1 MIGKTI
7 HHYRILET
15 LGQGGMGAVYLAED
29 LTLQRK
35 AALKFLTNQS
45 PDEQALQR
53 FKREAQAAAALN
65 HPNIITIYEIGEFEG
80 TIYIAMEYIPG
91 ESLRELIDA
100 APLEINQALEIMTS
114 IAVGLQTAH
123 KAGIIHRD
131 IKPENI
137 LIGENGLIKI
147 ADFGLAKQLG
157 GTNLTEEGTTLGT
170 MNYMSPEALQ
180 GVTSDARS
188 DIFSAGV
195 MFYEMLTGKLPFS
208 GDYPAATMYAILNSE
223 PEKPSSLRSEIPP
236 ALESVLQKSLEK
248 SSDNRYPT
256 IDAMLTDLQLPR
268 KKESGLTSAPDE
280 KANTPSGNKQAQ
292 VRENN
297 LLRILLPAVMIVA
310 ILAFLLW
317 QYWDSDELPIL
328 EGRIPVAVADI
339 KNETGETALDGL
351 SGMLITAMEQSR
363 HLSVLT
369 RSRMLDVLQ
378 KEGKGDLATIDESL
392 ARGVARQEQ
401 VQILVV
407 ATIRKLGKL
416 YTMDIKVHDVQE
428 DRHIFADMARGEG
441 QESILRMIDELSE
454 RTRENLNEKL
464 TEIRQRSRRLAEMT
478 TVNLD
483 AYQDYFKGQE
493 LLSNFAFQ
501 EAKVRFQ
508 NALAI
513 DSTFG
518 LAHFWLAFT
527 QALMSDQ
534 NDPLTIKHSKIAARY
549 VNSVPEKEQYL
560 IRAGLAVTEN
570 PSDPA
575 GFQAGIRIL
584 QEMRRFYPH
593 DKAMIYTLGTL
604 YYGAR
609 QFGKAEAFLRRSLVD
624 VPGYLPAIGLLGESL
639 GQQNKQFE
647 AEQIYRAILTDD
659 PKNTFI
665 LNRLGWTLI
674 RQQKYAE
681 AVPVFRECLQNNT
694 DSPIILAKI
703 YEGLGTA
710 LVRQEDY
717 EAASDAFQESCQLN
731 PLEIDVINSLGWALY
746 RQNKFDEAEAVFVKS
761 TRLDSQLIYH
771 PLFGLNE
778 SYTGALNGWG
788 WSAFRQ
794 RKFQTADTAFAACLK
809 INPDFVDAL
818 KGRGVALDRLKQ
830 HTTAEGFLRRGIALA
845 DKDNWLHND
854 LGWCLLNQRKLAA
867 AEASFLEALKLNP
880 NQIYSLDG
888 LINIALRQKK
898 YTQAHE
904 YAEQF
909 YLLNPDKMSGLRMM
923 ASADILNN
931 KLDEA
936 EAHIQAAYELDSLNA
951 LNIRFRGYL
960 SLRNKEFQ
968 VARNF
973 AEKSLT
979 MNENFPSYNL
989 LSAVLINGD
998 IDIDQGLMLANK
1010 ALELQSE
1017 TFQDIVSYLIY
1028 LPLPAHTAGI
1038 GYYKKGNYKAAVDML
1053 EKAVSQLP
1061 QRLDIENDLRLAKE
1075 KLNAN

>member
-7 HHYRILET
+7 DHYRILET

-29 LTLQRK
+29 LNLQRK

-45 PDEQALQR
+45 PDEQILQR

-65 HPNIITIYEIGEFEG
+65 HPNIITIYEIGEFDG
-80 TIYIAMEYIPG
+80 TVYIAMEYIPG
-91 ESLRELIDA
+91 KSLRELIDA
-100 APLEINQALEIMTS
+100 SPLAINRALEIMIS

-123 KAGIIHRD
+123 EAGIIHRD

-137 LIGENGLIKI
+137 LISENGLVKI

-170 MNYMSPEALQ
+170 IKYMAPEALQ
-180 GVTSDARS
+180 GVTSDSRS

-195 MFYEMLTGKLPFS
+195 MFYEMLTGTLPFS

-223 PEKPSSLRSEIPP
+223 AEPPSSLRPDLPEKFDD
-236 ALESVLQKSLEK
+236 VLQKSLAK
-248 SSDNRYPT
+248 SPDNRY
-256 IDAMLTDLQLPR
+256 ASVEALLSDLQSPQEVKSTAAPSPDKKKSDPPVSDPPTVSKSKFFR
-268 KKESGLTSAPDE
+268 KIFLGA
-280 KANTPSGNKQAQ
+280 AA
-292 VRENN
+292 
-297 LLRILLPAVMIVA
+297 IA
-310 ILAFLLW
+310 ILTVLFW
-317 QYWDSDELPIL
+317 QFFTSDEVPIL

-378 KEGKGDLATIDESL
+378 KEGQNDLAVIDETL
-392 ARGVARQEQ
+392 ARNVARQEQ

-493 LLSNFAFQ
+493 LLSSFAFQ
-501 EAKVRFQ
+501 EAKVYFQ

-534 NDPLTIKHSKIAARY
+534 NDPLTIKHSKIAAKY
-549 VNSVPEKEQYL
+549 VNNVPEKEQYL
-560 IRAGLAVTEN
+560 IRAGLAVAEN
-570 PSDPA
+570 PNDPA
-575 GFQAGIRIL
+575 GFQEGIKIL
-584 QEMRRFYPH
+584 QEMRRFYPR
-593 DKAMIYTLGTL
+593 DKAMIYTLGTF

-609 QFGKAEAFLRRSLVD
+609 QFEKAEVFLKKSLED

-639 GQQNKQFE
+639 GQQDKQFE
-647 AEQIYRAILTDD
+647 AEQIYRDFLADD
-659 PKNTFI
+659 PRNTFI

-694 DSPIILAKI
+694 NSPIILAKI

-717 EAASDAFQESCQLN
+717 EAASDAFQESYQLN

-771 PLFGLNE
+771 PVFGLNE
-778 SYTGALNGWG
+778 SYTSALNGWG

-794 RKFQTADTAFAACLK
+794 RKFQIADTAFAACLK
-809 INPDFVDAL
+809 INPNFVDAL
-818 KGRGVALDRLKQ
+818 KGRGVSLDRLKQ
-830 HTTAEGFLRRGIALA
+830 HTAAEAFLRRGIALA

-854 LGWCLLNQRKLAA
+854 LGWCLLNQRKLVA
-867 AEASFLEALKLNP
+867 AEASFMEALKLYP

-888 LINIALRQKK
+888 LTNIALRQKK

-904 YAEQF
+904 YAERF
-909 YLLNPDKMSGLRMM
+909 YQLSPDKMSGLRMM
-923 ASADILNN
+923 ASVDILNS

-936 EAHIQAAYELDSLNA
+936 ESHLQAAYELDSLNA

-960 SLRNKEFQ
+960 SLRKKEFQ
-968 VARNF
+968 IARNF

-979 MNENFPSYNL
+979 MNESFPSYNL

-998 IDIDQGLMLANK
+998 IDIDEGLMLANK

-1017 TFQDIVSYLIY
+1017 TFQDIVSYLEY

-1038 GYYKKGNYKAAVDML
+1038 GYYKKEDYKIAVEML
-1053 EKAVSQLP
+1053 EKALSQLP
-1061 QRLDIENDLRLAKE
+1061 QRLDIENDLRQAKE
-1075 KLNAN
+1075 KLDN